1 MNQQSLAPID
11 RVSLRARVYEILQR
25 AIITGELEP
34 GQRVRDQDIA
44 GQLGVSRTPVREA
57 LQRLEDE
64 GLVETRRGSLTR
76 IMPLDTPAARDAFP
90 LVAALHAF
98 ATRAATPHLAPA
110 DLAALRVANA
120 DLAAALSTEDVK
132 GAIAADNRFH
142 LRFIE
147 CARNSELA
155 PTLDRLTSK
164 IRRQEVARFG
174 SLAGRRSVEQHGAI
188 IVAAEQRNANLA
200 AELVEQNWLG
210 LGELILASLSQSEP
224 QLQSNN
230 PANNPEPR

>member
-11 RVSLRARVYEILQR
+11 RVSLRARVYDILQR

-44 GQLGVSRTPVREA
+44 RRLGVSRTPVREA

-98 ATRAATPHLAPA
+98 ATRAATPLLTPA
-110 DLAALRVANA
+110 DIAALRAANDA
-120 DLAAALSTEDVK
+120 LAGALLAGDVM
-132 GAIAADNRFH
+132 GAIAADDRFH
-142 LRFIE
+142 LRFVQS
-147 CARNSELA
+147 ARNSELA
-155 PTLDRLTSK
+155 PTLDRLTPK
-164 IRRQEVARFG
+164 IRRLEVAQFG
-174 SLAGRRSVEQHGAI
+174 SLAGRRSVEQHAAI
-188 IVAAEQRNANLA
+188 IAAAEQRNAHQA
-200 AELVEQNWLG
+200 AELVEQNWLS
-210 LGELILASLSQSEP
+210 LGELILAALSQSE
-224 QLQSNN
+224 LHSH
-230 PANNPEPR
+230 ASALEPE

>member
-11 RVSLRARVYEILQR
+11 RVSLRARVYDVLQR

-90 LVAALHAF
+90 LIATLHAF
-98 ATRAATPHLAPA
+98 ATRAATPHLTPA
-110 DLAALRVANA
+110 DITTLRKEND
-120 DLAAALSTEDVK
+120 DLAEALSAEDVM
-132 GAIAADNRFH
+132 GAIAADDRFH
-142 LRFIE
+142 LRFVE
-147 CARNSELA
+147 RARNSELA
-155 PTLDRLTSK
+155 PTLDRLTPK
-164 IRRQEVARFG
+164 VRRLEVAQFG
-174 SLAGRRSVEQHGAI
+174 SLAGRRSVEQHAAI
-188 IVAAEQRNANLA
+188 IAAAEQGDSARA
-200 AELVEQNWLG
+200 AELVEQNWLS

-224 QLQSNN
+224 EPHSSDL
-230 PANNPEPR
+230 EPR

>member
-1 MNQQSLAPID
+1 MKQHALAPID
-11 RVSLRARVYEILQR
+11 RVSLRTRVYDILQH

-98 ATRAATPHLAPA
+98 ATRAATPRLTPA
-110 DLAALRVANA
+110 DIAALRMANA
-120 DLAAALSTEDVK
+120 DLAAALSAEDVM
-132 GAIAADNRFH
+132 GAIAADDRFH
-142 LRFIE
+142 LRFVQS
-147 CARNSELA
+147 ARNSELA
-155 PTLDRLTSK
+155 PTLDRLTPK
-164 IRRQEVARFG
+164 IRRLEVAQFG
-174 SLAGRRSVEQHGAI
+174 SLAGRRSVEQHAAI
-188 IVAAEQRNANLA
+188 ITAAEQRDAHRA
-200 AELVEQNWLG
+200 AELVEQNWLS

-224 QLQSNN
+224 HGHASSL
-230 PANNPEPR
+230 EPQ

>member
-11 RVSLRARVYEILQR
+11 RVSLRARVYDILQR

-98 ATRAATPHLAPA
+98 ATRVATPQLAPP
-110 DLAALRVANA
+110 DISALRAANDA
-120 DLAAALSTEDVK
+120 LAAALSAGDVM
-132 GAIAADNRFH
+132 GAIAADDRFH
-142 LRFIE
+142 LRFVQS
-147 CARNSELA
+147 ARNSELA
-155 PTLDRLTSK
+155 PTLDRLTPK
-164 IRRQEVARFG
+164 IRRLEVAQFG
-174 SLAGRRSVEQHGAI
+174 SLAGRRSVEQHAAI
-188 IVAAEQRNANLA
+188 IAAAEQRDAHLA
-200 AELVEQNWLG
+200 AELVEQNWLS
-210 LGELILASLSQSEP
+210 LGELILAALARSEP
-224 QLQSNN
+224 HSRSSSL
-230 PANNPEPR
+230 EPQ